1 MSDVH
6 GGDHIDG
13 DGGVVGR
20 HFEGERAIWQDIQ
33 LCCWSKNEHNCFPR

>member
-1 MSDVH
+1 VSDVH
-6 GGDHIDG
+6 SGGHVDG

-33 LCCWSKNEHNCFPR
+33 LCCWSKNESHPT